1 MTSGEGLMNR
11 DELGKAILNAAYLEG
26 DFVLR
31 SGRRSR
37 YYLDK
42 YLFTTKP
49 AILSAIADEMARMLP
64 EGVQRI
70 AGTVLGAVP
79 LAAAL
84 SLKTGVPSII
94 VRKAQKDYGTQK
106 TVEGEWEKGE
116 RVVLVEDV
124 LTTGGAAL
132 AAAENLRGMGMDV
145 AGVIAVIDRQEGARE
160 SFAEKEIPFQAVFTK
175 TSLGI

>member
-1 MTSGEGLMNR
+1 MTKN
-11 DELGKAILNAAYLEG
+11 ELGKAILRAAYLEG

-31 SGRRSR
+31 SGKRSR

-49 AILSAIADEMARMLP
+49 DILGAIADEMAGMLP

-79 LAAAL
+79 LATAL
-84 SLKTGVPSII
+84 SLRTGIPSII
-94 VRKAQKDYGTQK
+94 VRKAGKDYGTQN
-106 TVEGEWEKGE
+106 VIEGEWEAGE
-116 RVVLVEDV
+116 KVVLVEDV

-132 AAAENLRGMGMDV
+132 AAAENLRRVGMDV
-145 AGVIAVIDRQEGARE
+145 LGVTGVIDREEGARE
-160 SFAEKEIPFQAVFTK
+160 AFAEKGIPFQAVFTK

>member
-1 MTSGEGLMNR
+1 MTK
-11 DELGKAILNAAYLEG
+11 DELGKAILRAAYLEG

-49 AILSAIADEMARMLP
+49 DILGAIADEMAGILP

-79 LAAAL
+79 LAVAL
-84 SLKTGVPSII
+84 SLRTGIPSII
-94 VRKAQKDYGTQK
+94 VRKAGKDYGTQN
-106 TVEGEWEKGE
+106 VIEGEWEAGE
-116 RVVLVEDV
+116 KVVLVEDV

-132 AAAENLRGMGMDV
+132 AAAENLRRVGMDV
-145 AGVIAVIDRQEGARE
+145 LGVTGVIDREEGARE
-160 SFAEKEIPFQAVFTK
+160 AFAEKGIPFQAVFTK
-175 TSLGI
+175 TSLGIA

>member
-1 MTSGEGLMNR
+1 MTK
-11 DELGKAILNAAYLEG
+11 DELGKAILRAAYLEG

-49 AILSAIADEMARMLP
+49 DILGAIADEMAGMLP

-79 LAAAL
+79 LATAL
-84 SLKTGVPSII
+84 SLRTGIPSII
-94 VRKAQKDYGTQK
+94 VRKAGKDYGTQK
-106 TVEGEWEKGE
+106 VIEGEWEAGE
-116 RVVLVEDV
+116 KVVLVEDV

-132 AAAENLRGMGMDV
+132 AAAENLRRVGMNV
-145 AGVIAVIDRQEGARE
+145 LGVTGVIDREEGARE
-160 SFAEKEIPFQAVFTK
+160 AFAEKGIPFQAVFTK

>member
-1 MTSGEGLMNR
+1 MTK
-11 DELGKAILNAAYLEG
+11 DELGRAILRAAYLEG

-49 AILSAIADEMARMLP
+49 DILGAIADEMAGMLP

-79 LAAAL
+79 LATAL
-84 SLKTGVPSII
+84 SLRTGIPSII
-94 VRKAQKDYGTQK
+94 VRKAGKDYGTQN
-106 TVEGEWEKGE
+106 VIEGEWEAGE
-116 RVVLVEDV
+116 KVVLVEDV

-132 AAAENLRGMGMDV
+132 AAAENLYRAGMDV
-145 AGVIAVIDRQEGARE
+145 LGVTGVIDREEGARE
-160 SFAEKEIPFQAVFTK
+160 AFAEKVIPFQAVFTK
-175 TSLGI
+175 TSLGIT

>member
-1 MTSGEGLMNR
+1 MTK
-11 DELGKAILNAAYLEG
+11 DELGKAILRAAYLEG

-49 AILSAIADEMARMLP
+49 DILGAIADEMAGILP

-79 LAAAL
+79 LAVAL
-84 SLKTGVPSII
+84 SLRTGIPSII
-94 VRKAQKDYGTQK
+94 VRKAGKDYGTQN
-106 TVEGEWEKGE
+106 VIEGEWEAGE
-116 RVVLVEDV
+116 KVVLVEDV

-132 AAAENLRGMGMDV
+132 AAAENLRRAGMDV
-145 AGVIAVIDRQEGARE
+145 LGVTGVIDREEGARE
-160 SFAEKEIPFQAVFTK
+160 AFAEKGIPFQAVFTK
-175 TSLGI
+175 TSLGIT

>member
-1 MTSGEGLMNR
+1 MNR
-11 DELGKAILNAAYLEG
+11 EELGKAILAAAYLEG

-31 SGRRSR
+31 SGRRSK

-49 AILSAIADEMARMLP
+49 AILNAIADEMAALLP

-84 SLKTGVPSII
+84 SLKTGIPAII
-94 VRKAQKDYGTQK
+94 VRKAEKDYGTQK
-106 TVEGEWEKGE
+106 IVEGEWNKGE
-116 RVVLVEDV
+116 KVVLVEDV

-132 AAAENLRGMGMDV
+132 AAVENLRDIGMDV
-145 AGVIAVIDRQEGARE
+145 AGVIGVIDREEGARE
-160 SFAEKEIPFQAVFTK
+160 AFAEKGIRFQAVFTK

>member
-1 MTSGEGLMNR
+1 MTK
-11 DELGKAILNAAYLEG
+11 DELGKAILRSAYLEG

-49 AILSAIADEMARMLP
+49 DILGAMADEMAGMLP

-79 LAAAL
+79 LATAL
-84 SLKTGVPSII
+84 SLRTGIPSII
-94 VRKAQKDYGTQK
+94 VRKAGKDYGTQN
-106 TVEGEWEKGE
+106 VIEGEWEAGE
-116 RVVLVEDV
+116 KVVLVEDV

-132 AAAENLRGMGMDV
+132 AAAENLRRVGMNV
-145 AGVIAVIDRQEGARE
+145 LGVTGVIDREEGARE
-160 SFAEKEIPFQAVFTK
+160 AFAEKGIPFQAVFTK
-175 TSLGI
+175 TSLGIT

>member
-1 MTSGEGLMNR
+1 MTK
-11 DELGKAILNAAYLEG
+11 DELGKAILRAAYLEG
-26 DFVLR
+26 NFVLR
-31 SGRRSR
+31 SGKRSR

-49 AILSAIADEMARMLP
+49 DILGAIADEMAGMLP

-79 LAAAL
+79 LATAL
-84 SLKTGVPSII
+84 SLRTGIPSII
-94 VRKAQKDYGTQK
+94 VRKAGKDYGTQN
-106 TVEGEWEKGE
+106 VIEGEWEAGE
-116 RVVLVEDV
+116 KVVLVEDV

-132 AAAENLRGMGMDV
+132 AAVENLRRVGMDV
-145 AGVIAVIDRQEGARE
+145 LGVTGVIDREEGARE
-160 SFAEKEIPFQAVFTK
+160 AFAEKGIPFQAVFTK

>member
-1 MTSGEGLMNR
+1 MTK
-11 DELGKAILNAAYLEG
+11 DELGKAILRAAYLEG

-49 AILSAIADEMARMLP
+49 DILGAIVDEIAGMLP
-64 EGVQRI
+64 EGVHRI

-79 LAAAL
+79 LAVAL
-84 SLKTGVPSII
+84 SLRTGIPSII
-94 VRKAQKDYGTQK
+94 VRKAGKDYGTQN
-106 TVEGEWEKGE
+106 VIEGEWEAGE
-116 RVVLVEDV
+116 KVVLVEDV

-132 AAAENLRGMGMDV
+132 AAAENLRRVGMNV
-145 AGVIAVIDRQEGARE
+145 LGVTGVIDREEGARE
-160 SFAEKEIPFQAVFTK
+160 AFAEKGIPFQAVFTK
-175 TSLGI
+175 TSLGIA

>member
-1 MTSGEGLMNR
+1 MTK
-11 DELGKAILNAAYLEG
+11 DELGRAILRAAYLEG

-49 AILSAIADEMARMLP
+49 DILGAIADEMAGMLP

-79 LAAAL
+79 LAVAL
-84 SLKTGVPSII
+84 SLRTGIPSII
-94 VRKAQKDYGTQK
+94 VRKAGKDYGTQN
-106 TVEGEWEKGE
+106 VIEGEWEAGE
-116 RVVLVEDV
+116 KVVLVEDV

-132 AAAENLRGMGMDV
+132 AAAENLRRVGMNV
-145 AGVIAVIDRQEGARE
+145 LGVTGVIDREEGARE
-160 SFAEKEIPFQAVFTK
+160 AFAEKGIPFQAVFTK
-175 TSLGI
+175 TSLGIT

>member
-1 MTSGEGLMNR
+1 MTK
-11 DELGKAILNAAYLEG
+11 DELGKAILRAAYLEG

-49 AILSAIADEMARMLP
+49 DILGAIADEMAGMLP

-79 LAAAL
+79 LAVAL
-84 SLKTGVPSII
+84 SLRTGIPSII
-94 VRKAQKDYGTQK
+94 VRKAGKDYGTQN
-106 TVEGEWEKGE
+106 VIEGEWEAGE
-116 RVVLVEDV
+116 KVVLVEDV

-132 AAAENLRGMGMDV
+132 AAAENLHRAGMNV
-145 AGVIAVIDRQEGARE
+145 LGVTGVIDREEGARE
-160 SFAEKEIPFQAVFTK
+160 AFAEKGIPFQAVFTK
-175 TSLGI
+175 TSLGIT

>member
-1 MTSGEGLMNR
+1 MTKG
-11 DELGKAILNAAYLEG
+11 ELGKAILRAAYLEG

-49 AILSAIADEMARMLP
+49 DILGAIADEMAGILP

-79 LAAAL
+79 LAVAL
-84 SLKTGVPSII
+84 SLRTGIPSII
-94 VRKAQKDYGTQK
+94 VRKAGKDYGTQN
-106 TVEGEWEKGE
+106 VIEGEWEAGE
-116 RVVLVEDV
+116 KVVLVEDV

-132 AAAENLRGMGMDV
+132 AAAENLRRAGMDV
-145 AGVIAVIDRQEGARE
+145 LGVTGVIDREEGARE
-160 SFAEKEIPFQAVFTK
+160 AFAEKGIPFQAVFTK
-175 TSLGI
+175 TSLGIT